1 MKKDTI
7 VQFVG
12 FITTLEFDDFITR
25 WDSFAKR
32 FTKKNV
38 KTTILELAG
47 SKSRYKYL
55 SQHQWPQEDFQPA
68 FMEKKRSESF
78 PEHTVKSVQFGGYN
92 LFAQTSNG
100 KAAGKGLVKVMAFIS
115 QNEND
120 IDFYRNLDGFSSLTI
135 YQAYY
140 ESCTYG
146 YVIEY
151 LAEEKNAAALVEQL
165 KTRHG
170 NEVAAYKDC
179 PVPVAV

>member
-1 MKKDTI
+1 MKKDII

-38 KTTILELAG
+38 KTTILELNGA
-47 SKSRYKYL
+47 KSRYKYL

-78 PEHTVKSVQFGGYN
+78 PEHTVKSVQFGGYS
-92 LFAQTSNG
+92 LFAQTGSG
-100 KAAGKGLVKVMAFIS
+100 KATDKGLVKVMAFIS

-120 IDFYRNLDGFSSLTI
+120 VDFYKNLDAVRSLTI

-140 ESCTYG
+140 ESCSYS
-146 YVIEY
+146 YVMEY
-151 LAEEKNAAALVEQL
+151 LAEEAGAPALIEQL
-165 KTRHG
+165 KARHG